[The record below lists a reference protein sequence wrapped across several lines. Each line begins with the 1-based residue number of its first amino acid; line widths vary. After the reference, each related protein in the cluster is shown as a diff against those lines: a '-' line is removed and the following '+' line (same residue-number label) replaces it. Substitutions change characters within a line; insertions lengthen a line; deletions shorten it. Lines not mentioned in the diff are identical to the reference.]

1 MKTHWT
7 ERSNKDFLFR
17 IAADFIA
24 QLEDKMESLPISQ
37 DELAQRLG
45 VTKGRVSQILN
56 NPGNIT
62 LGKIVE
68 YARTLEMKVSIVAY
82 EDNDPNNERGPINSA
97 VFNICWEKY
106 GKPHDFWAFQEKESR
121 TSSVENEQQYTN
133 IPTAAANEE
142 IIIRAL
148 TSRKAEIASPV
159 SYSSYMA
166 STYNAKKIGRIYG

>member
-7 ERSNKDFLFR
+7 GRSNKDFLFR

-97 VFNICWEKY
+97 VFSICWEKS
-106 GKPHDFWAFQEKESR
+106 GKPRDFWAFQEIVS
-121 TSSVENEQQYTN
+121 TSLVENLQQYTN
-133 IPTAAANEE
+133 IPTAAANEG
-142 IIIRAL
+142 IAIRTVA
-148 TSRKAEIASPV
+148 SRKAEIASPV
-159 SYSSYMA
+159 SCPSYRA
-166 STYNAKKIGRIYG
+166 LNAQLI

>member
-24 QLEDKMESLPISQ
+24 QLEDKMESLPMSQ

-82 EDNDPNNERGPINSA
+82 EDNDPNNEKGPINSA

-106 GKPHDFWAFQEKESR
+106 GKPQDFWAFEEKESMAS
-121 TSSVENEQQYTN
+121 TLENNRQFTKAS
-133 IPTAAANEE
+133 TAAAADDYTIGEAE
-142 IIIRAL
+142 MAL
-148 TSRKAEIASPV
+148 SIHNFNFVAVGAF
-159 SYSSYMA
+159 
-166 STYNAKKIGRIYG
+166 

>member
-7 ERSNKDFLFR
+7 GRSNKDFIFR

-97 VFNICWEKY
+97 VFSICWEKS
-106 GKPHDFWAFQEKESR
+106 GKPRDFWAFQEIVS
-121 TSSVENEQQYTN
+121 TSLVENVQQYTN

-142 IIIRAL
+142 IPIRTVA
-148 TSRKAEIASPV
+148 SRKAEIASPV
-159 SYSSYMA
+159 SHPFYRA
-166 STYNAKKIGRIYG
+166 LNA

>member
-24 QLEDKMESLPISQ
+24 QLEDKMESLPMSQ

-106 GKPHDFWAFQEKESR
+106 GKPKDFWAFEEKESMASTFESNR
-121 TSSVENEQQYTN
+121 QYTK
-133 IPTAAANEE
+133 IPTVAVADEYN
-142 IIIRAL
+142 IRE
-148 TSRKAEIASPV
+148 AEIA
-159 SYSSYMA
+159 
-166 STYNAKKIGRIYG
+166 

>member
-24 QLEDKMESLPISQ
+24 QLEDKMESPPISQ
-37 DELAQRLG
+37 DVIAQRLG
-45 VTKGRVSQILN
+45 VTKGRVSQIFN

-82 EDNDPNNERGPINSA
+82 EDDDPNNERGPINSA

-106 GKPHDFWAFQEKESR
+106 GKPQDFWAFEEKESMAS
-121 TSSVENEQQYTN
+121 TVENNRQYTK
-133 IPTAAANEE
+133 IPTAAAADDFT
-142 IIIRAL
+142 IREA
-148 TSRKAEIASPV
+148 KIASPLNNV
-159 SYSSYMA
+159 YYVA
-166 STYNAKKIGRIYG
+166 AKV

>member
-24 QLEDKMESLPISQ
+24 QLEDKMESLPMSQ

-106 GKPHDFWAFQEKESR
+106 GKPQDFWAFEEKENMASTVDNNR
-121 TSSVENEQQYTN
+121 QYTKFST
-133 IPTAAANEE
+133 TAASKVV
-142 IIIRAL
+142 II
-148 TSRKAEIASPV
+148 RKAEIASPLSDF
-159 SYSSYMA
+159 SYID
-166 STYNAKKIGRIYG
+166 AKV

>member
-17 IAADFIA
+17 IAVDFIA

-106 GKPHDFWAFQEKESR
+106 GKPQDFWAFEEKESMAS
-121 TSSVENEQQYTN
+121 TVENERQYTK
-133 IPTAAANEE
+133 IPTAAAAKEF
-142 IIIRAL
+142 IIRE
-148 TSRKAEIASPV
+148 AEIASPLSNV
-159 SYSSYMA
+159 SCMA
-166 STYNAKKIGRIYG
+166 AKV